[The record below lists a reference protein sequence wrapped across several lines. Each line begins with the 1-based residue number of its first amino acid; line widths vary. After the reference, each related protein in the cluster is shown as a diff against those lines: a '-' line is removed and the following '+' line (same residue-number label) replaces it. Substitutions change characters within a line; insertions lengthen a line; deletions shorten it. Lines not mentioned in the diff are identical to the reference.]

1 MTDREGIPTMRKDT
15 TPPHMLFDRRVVE
28 RNIRKGVVSRDE
40 YNDWLAKLGDAAP
53 NSELIQ
59 ATLGSD
65 DDDDLDDDDLD

>member
-1 MTDREGIPTMRKDT
+1 
-15 TPPHMLFDRRVVE
+15 MLFDRRVVE

>member
-1 MTDREGIPTMRKDT
+1 MRKDT

-59 ATLGSD
+59 ATLGGD
-65 DDDDLDDDDLD
+65 DDDAGDDDDLD